1 MSIIHEVHRVTKELY
16 DHLQQPLPSEEARDD
31 YITKIN
37 EYLDERKQLINEL
50 RPPETSE
57 EEKLRDDIF
66 SIGEEVNNKLTV
78 IQGTIRIDINKL
90 KKRKQTGRKYE
101 SPYES
106 KTVDGIF
113 FDSKK

>member
-16 DHLQQPLPSEEARDD
+16 DHLQQPLPSEEARED
-31 YITKIN
+31 YITKIT
-37 EYLDERKQLINEL
+37 ESLEERKQLIKEL
-50 RPPETSE
+50 RPPENDE
-57 EEKLRDDIF
+57 EEKLKNEIF
-66 SIGEEVNNKLTV
+66 SMGEEVNNKLTA
-78 IQGTIRIDINKL
+78 IQGIIRIDINKL
-90 KKRKQTGRKYE
+90 KKRKDTGKKYE